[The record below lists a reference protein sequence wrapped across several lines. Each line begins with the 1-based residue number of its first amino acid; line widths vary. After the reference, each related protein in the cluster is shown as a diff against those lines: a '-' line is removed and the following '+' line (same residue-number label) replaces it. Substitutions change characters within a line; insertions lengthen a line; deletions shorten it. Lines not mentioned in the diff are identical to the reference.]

1 VTEQYIVPS
10 IYTDISDQNQ
20 GYFAFRFTCRHC
32 YWEIETKPVRS
43 KVSTATNVMD
53 LGVGML
59 NGFWGRAAEMGEK
72 VYGSKWH
79 QEQAEALQKAWAEVK
94 PNFHFCPKCS
104 ATVCTRCF
112 NLKLNQCV
120 NCAPDLKVD
129 GANFQHGLNI
139 EAQRE
144 QIQQNYRAP
153 QFNVNAIPSAAT
165 DDIIMQPA
173 PMNPYLAAPGG
184 GAAQL
189 PMGASAFPAP
199 PVPPSPASIA
209 GFSTPG
215 YPESAACPNCRKMG
229 VPGKFCQDCGTKIP
243 LPNLFCPKCSVPVET
258 TARFCAECG
267 TKLNVAG

>member
-1 VTEQYIVPS
+1 MSEQYIVPS
-10 IYTDISDQNQ
+10 IYSDMSDQYQ
-20 GYFAFRFTCRHC
+20 GYFAFRFTCWHC
-32 YWEIETKPVRS
+32 HWEIQTQPVRS

-53 LGVGML
+53 LGIGML

-79 QEQAEALQKAWAEVK
+79 QEHAEALQKAWAEVK
-94 PNFHFCPKCS
+94 HNFHFCPKCS
-104 ATVCTRCF
+104 STTCTRCF
-112 NLKLNQCV
+112 NIKLNLCV

-129 GANFQHGLNI
+129 GAQFQHGLNI

-153 QFNVNAIPSAAT
+153 QFNVGAIPSAAT
-165 DDIIMQPA
+165 DDLIVQPGV
-173 PMNPYLAAPGG
+173 PNPQLAARGG
-184 GAAQL
+184 GPGQL
-189 PMGASAFPAP
+189 PAGGVSATPI
-199 PVPPSPASIA
+199 PPSPAAIA

-215 YPESAACPNCRKMG
+215 YPQTAACPNCRKMG

-243 LPNLFCPKCSVPVET
+243 VPDLFCPQCSIPVEP

-267 TKLNVAG
+267 TKLNVAV